1 MSKERII
8 SGIDIGSSK
17 VVTIIGQ
24 VSEENGISII
34 GVSSVPSKGIKK
46 GVVVDID
53 AAVDAIS
60 ESLVGAERMAGY
72 TVPSVYVTVDGT
84 HVSSVN
90 SPGVVA
96 VSSPDGEITQSD
108 VSRVIEAA
116 RAISIPS
123 SREIIHVIPRSF
135 NVDSQE
141 GVQDPVGMSGV
152 RLQVETHIISGSA
165 TSMRNLVKCV
175 QQVGLDVEDL
185 VFGGLAA
192 ADAVLTDTEREL
204 GVVLVDIGGGTTSL
218 VVFTEGSPVY
228 SSVLPIGGKN
238 ITNDIAIG
246 LRVSLEE
253 AEAVKTYVSNLKEP
267 ARPESK
273 QKAKNDDEDLDVS
286 SLNIAS
292 LSSVDKKYLVE
303 GIIKPRLEEIFEL
316 LREELKKSG
325 FGDSLPSGLVVC
337 GGGASTVGV
346 EEVVKKVIRCPV
358 RIGQPQGVSGLIEEV
373 STPAFAAT
381 IGTVIFASNRLP
393 ARKIPLVDKLPKI
406 KDYWNKA
413 VGWAKGFLP

>member
-192 ADAVLTDTEREL
+192 SWYASSSPADL
-204 GVVLVDIGGGTTSL
+204 
-218 VVFTEGSPVY
+218 
-228 SSVLPIGGKN
+228 
-238 ITNDIAIG
+238 
-246 LRVSLEE
+246 
-253 AEAVKTYVSNLKEP
+253 AE
-267 ARPESK
+267 
-273 QKAKNDDEDLDVS
+273 VS
-286 SLNIAS
+286 SYYPGFFRCEAFYWLYGFIFQLDGCVPKGPSQS
-292 LSSVDKKYLVE
+292 LDESVSSH
-303 GIIKPRLEEIFEL
+303 
-316 LREELKKSG
+316 
-325 FGDSLPSGLVVC
+325 VC
-337 GGGASTVGV
+337 
-346 EEVVKKVIRCPV
+346 
-358 RIGQPQGVSGLIEEV
+358 
-373 STPAFAAT
+373 
-381 IGTVIFASNRLP
+381 
-393 ARKIPLVDKLPKI
+393 
-406 KDYWNKA
+406 
-413 VGWAKGFLP
+413 